1 MLDFKYIKD
10 NLDAVRENI
19 KNRNVTATP
28 EKVVELYDQRNGVIQ
43 ELEDLRRRR
52 NENASKMK
60 GKLEAEVRQGLID
73 EGKSLK
79 EQISQ
84 VESRLEV
91 LLKELQAAAVL
102 IPNMAHPD
110 APVGKEDKDNLEIH
124 RSAPPTEF
132 SFKAKDH
139 VELAEAMD
147 LVDFETAARVSGSKF
162 YYLKNE
168 AVILELALTRY
179 ALDILQRHGFIITIT
194 PDIAREEIAEGIGF
208 NPRGE
213 ESNIYNLEG
222 TGTCLVGTAE
232 ITLGGYHA
240 GQMVDVSNGPILMA
254 GVSHCFRREAGAAGQ
269 YSKGLYRVH
278 QFTKIEMFA
287 YCKTEESDDLLM
299 KLRSIE
305 EEIFSGLEIPFRVV
319 DTCTGDLGGPA
330 YRKYDLEAWMPGRGD
345 EGDWGEVTSTSNC
358 TDYQSRRLGI
368 RYKDDE
374 GKNRYVHTLNGTAI
388 AISRGIIALLE
399 NFQQEDGS
407 IRIPE
412 KLIPYTGFS
421 EIRRPK

>member
-1 MLDFKYIKD
+1 MLDFKFIKD
-10 NLDAVRENI
+10 NLDSVRENI
-19 KNRNVTATP
+19 KNRNVAADP
-28 EKVVELYDQRNGVIQ
+28 EKVVELYDLRNTAIQ
-43 ELEDLRRRR
+43 ELEDLRRQR

-60 GKLEAEVRQGLID
+60 GKLSSEVRQALID
-73 EGKSLK
+73 EGKGLK
-79 EQISQ
+79 DKIAQA
-84 VESRLEV
+84 ESRLET
-91 LLKELQAAAVL
+91 LQNDLKAAAVL

-124 RSAPPTEF
+124 RSGTVPPF
-132 SFKAKDH
+132 SFRPKDH
-139 VELAEAMD
+139 VELAEALD
-147 LVDFETAARVSGSKF
+147 LVDFENAARVSGSKF

-168 AVILELALTRY
+168 AVLLELALTRY
-179 ALDILQRHGFIITIT
+179 ALDILQKHGFTLTIT

-213 ESNIYNLEG
+213 ESNIYTLEG

-240 GQMVDVSNGPILMA
+240 GQMVDLSSGPILMA
-254 GVSHCFRREAGAAGQ
+254 GVSHCFRREAGSSGQ

-278 QFTKIEMFA
+278 QFTKIEMFV
-287 YCKTEESDDLLM
+287 YCRPEESDDLLF
-299 KLRSIE
+299 KLRAIE
-305 EEIFSGLEIPFRVV
+305 EEIFSGMGIPFRVV

-330 YRKYDLEAWMPGRGD
+330 YRKFDLEAWMPGRGD

-358 TDYQSRRLGI
+358 TDYQSRRLGV
-368 RYKDDE
+368 RFKDEE
-374 GKNRYVHTLNGTAI
+374 GQNHLVHTLNGTAI
-388 AISRGIIALLE
+388 AISRGIIAVLE

-412 KLIPYTGFS
+412 ALIPYTGFK
-421 EIRRPK
+421 EIRRS

>member
-1 MLDFKYIKD
+1 MLDFKFIKD
-10 NLDAVRENI
+10 NLDAIRENI
-19 KNRNVTATP
+19 KNRNVSADP
-28 EKVVELYDQRNGVIQ
+28 EKVAVLYDQRNAVLQ
-43 ELEDLRRRR
+43 ELEELRRQR
-52 NENASKMK
+52 NENAGKMK
-60 GKLEAEVRQGLID
+60 GKLDPAVRQGLID
-73 EGKSLK
+73 EGKALK
-79 EQISQ
+79 EKIAA
-84 VESRLEV
+84 VDEKLTV
-91 LLKELQAAAVL
+91 LAEDLKQAAML

-110 APVGKEDKDNLEIH
+110 APIGKEDKDNMEIL
-124 RSAPPTEF
+124 RSGEIPHF
-132 SFKAKDH
+132 DFKARDH
-139 VELAEAMD
+139 VELSEAMD
-147 LVDFETAARVSGSKF
+147 LIDFETAARVSGAKF

-168 AVILELALTRY
+168 AVLLELALTRY
-179 ALDILQRHGFIITIT
+179 ALDLLRQKGFTITLT

-208 NPRGE
+208 NPRGT

-240 GQMVDVSNGPILMA
+240 GQMLDLSKGPILMA

-278 QFTKIEMFA
+278 QFTKIEMFV
-287 YCKTEESDDLLM
+287 YCREEESDDLLM
-299 KLRSIE
+299 TLRSIE
-305 EEIFSGLEIPFRVV
+305 EEIFSGLDIPFRVV

-358 TDYQSRRLGI
+358 TDYQARRLGI
-368 RYKDDE
+368 RYKGDD

-388 AISRGIIALLE
+388 AISRAIIAIME
-399 NFQQEDGS
+399 NFQQADGS

-412 KLIPYTGFS
+412 NLIPYMGMS
-421 EIRRPK
+421 EIKR